1 MSKLGCLKQFMA
13 KEKSAVI
20 AFSGG
25 VDSSLLAKVAYD
37 VLGDS
42 ALAITVDSMF
52 VPRKEI
58 KQAKRIARDIGIRH
72 RIIEIPELPADIL
85 DNDKLRC
92 YKCKKRIFS
101 LLLEVAA
108 QEGMNVL
115 FDGSNVDDLSDYRP
129 GMKALQE
136 LGIKSPLLECGFT
149 KQDIR
154 NTSKQLSLSSWNHP
168 SLACLASR
176 IPYDNRITSSDLSK
190 VEKAEAYLHQL
201 GFNQLRVRCHNN
213 LARIEVSKEERSQF
227 FHVDVMDQINT
238 EFKSLGFKYVSLD
251 LEGYKTGK
259 MN

>member
-92 YKCKKRIFS
+92 YKCKKTIFS

-136 LGIKSPLLECGFT
+136 LDIKSPLLECGFT

>member
-1 MSKLGCLKQFMA
+1 MSKLGCLKQFIA

-25 VDSSLLAKVAYD
+25 VDSSLLAKVASD
-37 VLGDS
+37 VLSDS

-58 KQAKRIARDIGIRH
+58 KQAKQIARDICIRH

-108 QEGMNVL
+108 QERMNVL

-136 LGIKSPLLECGFT
+136 LDVKSPLLECGFT

-154 NTSKQLSLSSWNHP
+154 NASKQLGLSSWNHP

-201 GFNQLRVRCHNN
+201 GINQLRVRCHNN
-213 LARIEVSKEERSQF
+213 LARIEVSKEERSRF